1 MAKRSDFA
9 QKLLDDLRLRK
20 ERIAS
25 TTSHSNNSNQS
36 HHLPIDAYAYTK
48 QTYRGSTNTRANEIV
63 SSRCGEMVNRSSR
76 GQKSLKNGGELS
88 NQIIPYGKAS
98 FQSNGGKPRRADL
111 SFTNSI
117 LGFLHQIQRGTMDRG
132 SNLDRQLAP
141 TSRTLSHVQINE
153 ISKGA
158 QKLNHILR
166 ACCSTGINMDTY
178 SLHFAKELLQGA
190 IDLEESLG
198 MLVDLQKNSE
208 FMITSQA
215 QNKNRITLLEEE
227 EEEEEDNVEDQR
239 WRMERMQLARP
250 TFSFDNQM
258 QRAITI
264 SNSKEARKIKV
275 SQQKRL
281 STNTV
286 GTADISN
293 QTADKGRIPN
303 VIAKL
308 MGLDNLPEKKDPGNS
323 NIASSKHSAKG
334 SSSTTLKS
342 KQTDKLI
349 KDQKLA
355 VGSFKNLMFGG
366 ADKNLILQNQKA
378 SYYSK
383 SEVVGV
389 KPTLKDFDKASIING
404 SPRHVE
410 VMTGMKQDRQNNS
423 VTVKGRSTKRNDPVQ
438 NLNNMHER
446 RPQVKPA
453 IQVAKEGHTTTNKHM
468 QMSNEKKSQ
477 DHLVVQ
483 KSILSKGGASEM
495 TPNYSSKQSTD
506 NVQKKKHQS
515 SINQPTPFKKSSD
528 DHVLVASNEKVKEIT
543 NRKKSSPRYQELE
556 RANGRQTLKDHKFA
570 ASKKIKPEKM
580 EQMLSR
586 RNGQEASDRAS
597 CKFNVLNGAE
607 RKRFSKS
614 IEHELLPPTTL
625 HNSGNGR
632 DFQEP
637 TNDLQYQDVKPA
649 ALNLPDRAVPEAP
662 HEGFKTSGVA
672 YHKSKTNGVLED
684 KMGVKLQDQNI
695 SIQQPLTESENR
707 LKWILVM
714 SQLFVNTAEALFRLN
729 IPFGILRG
737 GRQDSQDQSSKL
749 ILDCGY
755 EVMKRKGIRQELKVH
770 TCSNISSITSTVNLV
785 RSLDDLVR
793 KLNDDMEKLKLYG
806 RKESSQVDG
815 EDYLPKMLEHDVHD
829 KCPDIDCMWDFG
841 WNDETFAFIEKY
853 DVIRDTEKHILSVLV
868 DEITKDYCM
877 LK

>member
-20 ERIAS
+20 ERITA

-63 SSRCGEMVNRSSR
+63 SSRCGEMGNRSSR
-76 GQKSLKNGGELS
+76 GQRSLKNGGDLS
-88 NQIIPYGKAS
+88 NQIIQYGKAYEN
-98 FQSNGGKPRRADL
+98 NGGKPRRADL

-117 LGFLHQIQRGTMDRG
+117 LGFLHQIQRG

-141 TSRTLSHVQINE
+141 TGRTLSLVQINE

-158 QKLNHILR
+158 HKLNHILR
-166 ACCSTGINMDTY
+166 ACCSTGVNMDTY

-198 MLVDLQKNSE
+198 MLVDLQKHSE

-227 EEEEEDNVEDQR
+227 EEEDNEEDQR
-239 WRMERMQLARP
+239 WRMEKMQLARP
-250 TFSFDNQM
+250 TFSFDSQM

-293 QTADKGRIPN
+293 QTVDKGRIPN

-308 MGLDNLPEKKDPGNS
+308 MGLDNLPVKKDSANS

-334 SSSTTLKS
+334 SSSTTPKS

-349 KDQKLA
+349 KDQKVG
-355 VGSFKNLMFGG
+355 VGSFKN
-366 ADKNLILQNQKA
+366 QNA
-378 SYYSK
+378 SYYSE

-389 KPTLKDFDKASIING
+389 KPLKGFDKASIINS

-410 VMTGMKQDRQNNS
+410 VKMGMKQDLQNNS
-423 VTVKGRSTKRNDPVQ
+423 SMVKGRSTNHNDPVQ
-438 NLNNMHER
+438 NLNNMPER

-453 IQVAKEGHTTTNKHM
+453 IQVAKEGHATTNKHM
-468 QMSNEKKSQ
+468 QVSNEKKSR

-483 KSILSKGGASEM
+483 KSILSKGGESEM
-495 TPNYSSKQSTD
+495 APNYSPKQSTN

-515 SINQPTPFKKSSD
+515 SINQPTPIKKSSD
-528 DHVLVASNEKVKEIT
+528 DHALVASNEKVKEVT
-543 NRKKSSPRYQELE
+543 YRKKSSPKYQELE
-556 RANGRQTLKDHKFA
+556 RAKGRQTVKDHKFA

-580 EQMLSR
+580 EQMSSR

-597 CKFNVLNGAE
+597 GKYNVLNGAE
-607 RKRFSKS
+607 RKRFSMF

-625 HNSGNGR
+625 HNSGSGR

-637 TNDLQYQDVKPA
+637 ANDLQYQVVKPA
-649 ALNLPDRAVPEAP
+649 ALNLQDRAVPEAP
-662 HEGFKTSGVA
+662 HEGFKTSEVA
-672 YHKSKTNGVLED
+672 YNKSKTNGVRED
-684 KMGVKLQDQNI
+684 EMGVKLQDQNI
-695 SIQQPLTESENR
+695 SSIQQPLTESENR

-729 IPFGILRG
+729 IPFGILQG
-737 GRQDSQDQSSKL
+737 GGQDSQDQSSKL

-793 KLNDDMEKLKLYG
+793 KLNEDMEKLKLYG
-806 RKESSQVDG
+806 RKKSSQVDG
-815 EDYLPKMLEHDVHD
+815 EEYLPKMLEHDVYD
-829 KCPDIDCMWDFG
+829 KCPDINCMWDFG

-853 DVIRDTEKHILSVLV
+853 DVIRETEKHILSVLV
-868 DEITKDYCM
+868 DEITKDYCI

>member
-20 ERIAS
+20 ERITA

-63 SSRCGEMVNRSSR
+63 SSRCGEMGNRSSR
-76 GQKSLKNGGELS
+76 GQRSLKSGGDLS
-88 NQIIPYGKAS
+88 NQIIPYEKA

-141 TSRTLSHVQINE
+141 TSRTLSLVQINE

-166 ACCSTGINMDTY
+166 ACCSNGVNMDTY

-227 EEEEEDNVEDQR
+227 EEEDDNVEDQR
-239 WRMERMQLARP
+239 WRMEKMQLARP
-250 TFSFDNQM
+250 TFSFDNKM

-281 STNTV
+281 SANTV
-286 GTADISN
+286 GTADMSN
-293 QTADKGRIPN
+293 QTVDKGRIPN

-308 MGLDNLPEKKDPGNS
+308 MGLDNLPEKKDSGNS
-323 NIASSKHSAKG
+323 NTASSKHSAKG

-349 KDQKLA
+349 KDQKVA

-366 ADKNLILQNQKA
+366 ADKYLILQNQKA
-378 SYYSK
+378 SYYSE

-389 KPTLKDFDKASIING
+389 KPLKGFDKASITKG

-410 VMTGMKQDRQNNS
+410 VMTGTKQDHQNNS
-423 VTVKGRSTKRNDPVQ
+423 GTVKGRSPNSNDPVQ

-446 RPQVKPA
+446 RSQVKPA
-453 IQVAKEGHTTTNKHM
+453 IQVAKEGHAITNKHV
-468 QMSNEKKSQ
+468 QMSNEKKSR
-477 DHLVVQ
+477 DHVVVQ
-483 KSILSKGGASEM
+483 KSILSKGGGSEM
-495 TPNYSSKQSTD
+495 TPNYSSKQSIN

-515 SINQPTPFKKSSD
+515 SITKPTPSKKSSD
-528 DHVLVASNEKVKEIT
+528 DHDLAASNEKVKEIT

-556 RANGRQTLKDHKFA
+556 RAKGRQTLKDHKFA

-586 RNGQEASDRAS
+586 RNGQEASDRAPG
-597 CKFNVLNGAE
+597 KFNVLNGAE
-607 RKRFSKS
+607 RKRFSMF
-614 IEHELLPPTTL
+614 IEHELLPPTTTL
-625 HNSGNGR
+625 YNSGGGR
-632 DFQEP
+632 DFREP
-637 TNDLQYQDVKPA
+637 ANDLQYQVVKPA
-649 ALNLPDRAVPEAP
+649 ALNLQDGAVPEAP
-662 HEGFKTSGVA
+662 HEGFKTSEVA
-672 YHKSKTNGVLED
+672 CHRSKTNGVRE
-684 KMGVKLQDQNI
+684 DQNI
-695 SIQQPLTESENR
+695 SIQQPLTERENR

-714 SQLFVNTAEALFRLN
+714 SQIFVNTAEALFRLN
-729 IPFGILRG
+729 IPFGILQG
-737 GRQDSQDQSSKL
+737 GGQDSEDQSRKL

-770 TCSNISSITSTVNLV
+770 TCSNISTITSTVNLV

-793 KLNDDMEKLKLYG
+793 KLNDDMEKLKLHG
-806 RKESSQVDG
+806 RKKGSQVDG
-815 EDYLPKMLEHDVHD
+815 EDYLPSMLEHDVYD

-853 DVIRDTEKHILSVLV
+853 DVIRDAEKHILSVLL
-868 DEITKDYCM
+868 DEMAKDYCM

>member
-20 ERIAS
+20 ERITATS
-25 TTSHSNNSNQS
+25 SHSNN
-36 HHLPIDAYAYTK
+36 HLPIDAYAYTK

-76 GQKSLKNGGELS
+76 GQKSLKNGGDLS
-88 NQIIPYGKAS
+88 NQIIPYGKAY
-98 FQSNGGKPRRADL
+98 QNNGGKPRRADL

-141 TSRTLSHVQINE
+141 TNRTLSLVQINE

-166 ACCSTGINMDTY
+166 ACCSTGVNMDTY
-178 SLHFAKELLQGA
+178 SLHFAKELLKGA

-208 FMITSQA
+208 FMTTSQA

-227 EEEEEDNVEDQR
+227 EEEDNEEDQR
-239 WRMERMQLARP
+239 GRMEKMQLARP

-286 GTADISN
+286 GAADISN

-308 MGLDNLPEKKDPGNS
+308 MGLDNLPEKKDSGNS

-334 SSSTTLKS
+334 SSSTTLKT

-349 KDQKLA
+349 KDQKVA
-355 VGSFKNLMFGG
+355 VGSFK
-366 ADKNLILQNQKA
+366 NQKA
-378 SYYSK
+378 SYYSE

-389 KPTLKDFDKASIING
+389 KPLKGFDKASIINS

-410 VMTGMKQDRQNNS
+410 VMSGMKQDLQNNS
-423 VTVKGRSTKRNDPVQ
+423 GMVKGRSTNRNDPVQ

-453 IQVAKEGHTTTNKHM
+453 IQVAKEGHTITNKHM
-468 QMSNEKKSQ
+468 QMSNEKKSR
-477 DHLVVQ
+477 DHLVAQ
-483 KSILSKGGASEM
+483 KSILSKGGGSEM
-495 TPNYSSKQSTD
+495 TPNYSLKQSTN

-528 DHVLVASNEKVKEIT
+528 DHDLVASNEKVKEVT
-543 NRKKSSPRYQELE
+543 DRKKSSPKYQELE
-556 RANGRQTLKDHKFA
+556 RAKGRQTLKDHKFA

-597 CKFNVLNGAE
+597 GKFNVLNGAE
-607 RKRFSKS
+607 RKRFSMF

-625 HNSGNGR
+625 HNSGSGK

-637 TNDLQYQDVKPA
+637 ANDLQYQVVKPA
-649 ALNLPDRAVPEAP
+649 ALNLQDRAVPEAP
-662 HEGFKTSGVA
+662 HEGFKTSEVA
-672 YHKSKTNGVLED
+672 YHKSKTNGVRED
-684 KMGVKLQDQNI
+684 KMGDKIQDQNI

-729 IPFGILRG
+729 IPFGILQG

-793 KLNDDMEKLKLYG
+793 KLNEDMEKLKLYG
-806 RKESSQVDG
+806 RKKSSQVDG
-815 EDYLPKMLEHDVHD
+815 EDYLPKMLEHDVYD

-853 DVIRDTEKHILSVLV
+853 DVIRETEKHILSVLV